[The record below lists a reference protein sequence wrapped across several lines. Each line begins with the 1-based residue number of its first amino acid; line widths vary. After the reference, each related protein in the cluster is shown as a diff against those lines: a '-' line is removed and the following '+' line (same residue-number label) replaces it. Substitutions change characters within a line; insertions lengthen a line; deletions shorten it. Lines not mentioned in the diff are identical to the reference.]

1 MRDEEADGK
10 CREKN
15 AAEPLM
21 AAANQVNGSP

>member
-1 MRDEEADGK
+1 MRDEEADRK

-15 AAEPLM
+15 AVKPLM